1 MDYLKQ
7 KTKTIF
13 GYLECELS
21 SVCFDFRIL
30 PTFLELVA
38 DCTYPI
44 NQGATMCVMQFCNY
58 IQTGLLIAAENMM
71 NRQLSKEE
79 LMKQTCYE
87 SGSSVREKQKDP
99 LPYTILIVSWTTIFV
114 LTYVFGFNP
123 EMKRSNAEKSNSHG
137 NTQGSDNID
146 TDSNESGGLILG
158 KT

>member
-1 MDYLKQ
+1 
-7 KTKTIF
+7 
-13 GYLECELS
+13 
-21 SVCFDFRIL
+21 
-30 PTFLELVA
+30 
-38 DCTYPI
+38 
-44 NQGATMCVMQFCNY
+44 MCVMQFCNY

-79 LMKQTCYE
+79 LMKQTCYK

-123 EMKRSNAEKSNSHG
+123 EMKRSIAEKSNSHG
-137 NTQGSDNID
+137 NTQGSDKKD
-146 TDSNESGGLILG
+146 TDSNESRGLILG